1 MGTNKR
7 YVQAKAK
14 SWTLGVSSTGK
25 EQVAVSFV
33 VDADTE
39 TERFLAWYGYFTDA
53 TAERTIE
60 SLRLMGFEGLD
71 LTKLEGLDKN
81 TVELVLEDEAYEGR
95 VREKV
100 QWINRGGGGALV
112 KTPLVGDKASAFA
125 ASMREKFKVYDASNN
140 GKRAAKPAA
149 ARPAPPSGPLGGD
162 PPPTDD
168 IPF

>member
-1 MGTNKR
+1 MAGTNKR

-60 SLRLMGFEGLD
+60 ALRFMGFEGDD
-71 LTKLEGLDKN
+71 LTRLEGLDKN
-81 TVELVLEDEAYEGR
+81 TVELVLEDEVYEGQI
-95 VREKV
+95 REKV
-100 QWINRGGGGALV
+100 QWVNRGGGALV

-125 ASMREKFKVYDASNN
+125 ASMKEKFKTYDASN

-162 PPPTDD
+162 PPTDD